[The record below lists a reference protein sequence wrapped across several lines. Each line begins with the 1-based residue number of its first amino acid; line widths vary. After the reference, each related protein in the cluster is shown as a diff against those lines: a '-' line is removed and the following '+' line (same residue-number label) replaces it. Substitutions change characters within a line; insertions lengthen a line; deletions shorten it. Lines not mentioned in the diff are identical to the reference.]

1 MQQTMAPTDNEK
13 KFVTSIALIDRSS
26 TLLYYGK
33 ELLRDN
39 SDILPELITLHKAQ
53 GTSVTKIIPISTDRV
68 ETSERQERGN
78 LHFHS
83 THFYGLS
90 SRHNHS
96 NDQSQNDRVDST

>member
-1 MQQTMAPTDNEK
+1 MAPTDNEK

-68 ETSERQERGN
+68 ETSECQERGN